1 MIVIIPHESYSYC
14 RGFGLMFG
22 FIGTVIYFTAKSI
35 AYYLGSYRKVAYNP
49 ISIKLAEVKS
59 EHRFPVAKRVDMII

>member
-1 MIVIIPHESYSYC
+1 
-14 RGFGLMFG
+14 MFG